1 MHVKRPITRVELN
14 QHILDLADTQHGA
27 LYDLLD
33 VQALLRMYH
42 LIVTVFKLA
51 VDIDV
56 LDVEAGQVLENLV
69 FAPGFLDVGP
79 VGVRV

>member
-14 QHILDLADTQHGA
+14 KHVLDLADTQHGA

-33 VQALLRMYH
+33 VQALLRMHH
-42 LIVTVFKLA
+42 LIVTVFKFA

-56 LDVEAGQVLENLV
+56 LDVETGQVLEHLV
-69 FAPGFLDVGP
+69 FTPGLVDVGP
-79 VGVRV
+79 VSVRV